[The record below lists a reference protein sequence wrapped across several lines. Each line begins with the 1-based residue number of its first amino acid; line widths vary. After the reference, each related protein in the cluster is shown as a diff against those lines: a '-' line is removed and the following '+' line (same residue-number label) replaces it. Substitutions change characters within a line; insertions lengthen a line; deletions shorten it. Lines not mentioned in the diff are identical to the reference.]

1 MIALDDPGLHAER
14 MRRSVLLVAI
24 LLTVACSGLMQ
35 NIGARI
41 VTRQFVDEFDLD
53 DAQAQATRAAV
64 DRLIAKAPGVIG
76 PRVDLIVATT
86 DRAIAKGLTDR
97 DLVTIWRQVD
107 VLLDE
112 VAGHIIDE
120 AAPILATLNEQQIDH
135 SHARFEERFDEVR
148 KKLAEPADER
158 LEKRQD
164 AFVDAI
170 EEWTGDLSDVQVR
183 ALRAYAT
190 RFPDDGALQLAA
202 DEGRIGEIEK
212 VLRQHSGTP
221 AVRDVLWKAWN
232 EREDWGPDA
241 RTPAERRAQ
250 SRKTLLY
257 VYGMMDAKQKDHA
270 SQHLHE
276 LHEKLKRFLGL
287 ADS

>member
-1 MIALDDPGLHAER
+1 MRLAGL
-14 MRRSVLLVAI
+14 AI
-24 LLTVACSGLMQ
+24 LLTLIVGCSGLMQ

-41 VTRQFVDEFDLD
+41 VTRRFADEFDLD
-53 DAQAQATRAAV
+53 ETQTEATRASV
-64 DRLIAKAPGVIG
+64 DRLIAKAPSVIG
-76 PRVDLIVATT
+76 PRFDLIVATT
-86 DRAIAKGLTDR
+86 DRAIAKGLTER
-97 DLVTIWRQVD
+97 DLIGVWRQVD
-107 VLLDE
+107 KLLDE

-120 AAPILATLNEQQIDH
+120 AAPILATLKDEQIDH
-135 SHARFEERFDEVR
+135 AHVRFEKRFDEVR
-148 KKLAEPADER
+148 EKLAEPADER

-164 AFVDAI
+164 AFVNGI
-170 EEWTGDLSDVQVR
+170 EEWTGDLGADQEKS
-183 ALRAYAT
+183 LRAYVT

-212 VLRQHSGTP
+212 VLRQHSGAP
-221 AVRDVLWKAWN
+221 AVRDVLWKAWK

-257 VYGMMDAKQKDHA
+257 IYGLMDATQKDHA

-276 LHEKLKRFLGL
+276 LHKKVKSLLGIP
-287 ADS
+287 DS

>member
-1 MIALDDPGLHAER
+1 
-14 MRRSVLLVAI
+14 MRLACLAI
-24 LLTVACSGLMQ
+24 LLTLIVGCSGLMQ

-41 VTRQFVDEFDLD
+41 VTRQFADEFDLD
-53 DAQAQATRAAV
+53 EKQAEATRASV

-76 PRVDLIVATT
+76 PRVDLIVATA
-86 DRAIAKGLTDR
+86 DRAIAKGLTER
-97 DLVTIWRQVD
+97 DLIGVWRHVD
-107 VLLDE
+107 RLLDE

-120 AAPILATLNEQQIDH
+120 ASPVLATLRDEQIDH
-135 SHARFEERFDEVR
+135 AAARFEKRFDEVR
-148 KKLAEPADER
+148 EKLAEPADER

-164 AFVDAI
+164 AFVAAI
-170 EEWTGDLSDVQVR
+170 EAWTGDLGADQDEE
-183 ALRAYAT
+183 LRAYVT

-202 DEGRIGEIEK
+202 DEGKIGEIEK
-212 VLRQHSGTP
+212 VLRQHPGAP
-221 AVRDVLWKAWN
+221 AIRDVLWKAWK

-257 VYGMMDAKQKDHA
+257 IYGLMDAKQRDHA
-270 SQHLHE
+270 SEHLHE
-276 LHEKLKRFLGL
+276 LHEKVKRFLGM

>member
-1 MIALDDPGLHAER
+1 MRLACLAL
-14 MRRSVLLVAI
+14 
-24 LLTVACSGLMQ
+24 LLTLIVGCSGLLQ

-41 VTRQFVDEFDLD
+41 VTRQFAEEFDLD
-53 DAQAQATRAAV
+53 EKQTEATRASV

-76 PRVDLIVATT
+76 PRVDLIVATA
-86 DRAIAKGLTDR
+86 DRAIAKGLTER
-97 DLVTIWRQVD
+97 DLFGVWRHVD
-107 VLLDE
+107 KLLDE

-120 AAPILATLNEQQIDH
+120 ASPILATLRDEQIDH
-135 SHARFEERFDEVR
+135 AHVRFEKRFDEVR
-148 KKLAEPADER
+148 EKLAEPADER

-164 AFVDAI
+164 AFVNAI
-170 EEWTGDLSDVQVR
+170 EDWTGDLNADQEQ
-183 ALRAYAT
+183 ALRAYVT

-202 DEGRIGEIEK
+202 DEGHIGEIEK
-212 VLRQHSGTP
+212 VLRQHSGAP
-221 AVRDVLWKAWN
+221 AVRDILWKSWK

-257 VYGMMDAKQKDHA
+257 VYGMMDPRQKDHA
-270 SQHLHE
+270 SEHLHE
-276 LHEKLKRFLGL
+276 LHEKVKRFLGI